1 MDRVG
6 VEPTTSACVFLRS
19 MLLSRGTAK
28 KRITVKSHPLRFALV
43 CIVFGNHNNIGLV
56 YSHTEVIRKF
66 FAAS

>member
-6 VEPTTSACVFLRS
+6 FEPTTSAYVFLGS
-19 MLLSRGTAK
+19 MVLLEEQLE

-66 FAAS
+66 FAPS